1 MSLIVGKS
9 VNSVTMQHQLRS
21 IYRFRRFDF

>member
-21 IYRFRRFDF
+21 I